1 MKLVFVASLAA
12 VITLATVSRAQTYDP
27 LTRNCKLLKSNPAML
42 EPEEAIRRAINKVL
56 PPLLDDQ
63 KIGDAQVI
71 VTVAVDAS
79 GSPQCVAATEVSFLT
94 RSGIEAAKGWRFDPY
109 LVKGHAVPF
118 VTRITFHFTRQ
129 KVWVE

>member
-63 KIGDAQVI
+63 KIGDAQV
-71 VTVAVDAS
+71 TVAVDAG

-129 KVWVE
+129 KV